1 MPDLTYARLQNNI
14 VDESVEDG
22 YVYVSFRCPATGRIH
37 HALTEI
43 KRRADET
50 PQGTRALLSVARQG
64 LGHALQS
71 ALGEGPP
78 VRPANGQSE
87 VADRG
92 ALESAVIEAFEAVA
106 DQFAWDVARGA
117 FVDIEALES
126 SVCEFD
132 RQLRR
137 SPLTRPNDRRIAAK
151 VLMEVAGSDGK
162 IEESERRLLRSLFSE
177 NTMRIDPAAMQRRT
191 SPLELD
197 ETSPAVRETILMLA
211 HAIALC
217 DDVMSTAE
225 RQRLTELAALL
236 GVNQEHD
243 AELHLWAAEKMLE
256 LVLRGCYADG
266 RLDAAERERIGK
278 LAGNMGVN
286 VALVAK
292 IDVRVRTRRGL

>member
-1 MPDLTYARLQNNI
+1 MPDLTYERLKNNI
-14 VDESVEDG
+14 ADESVEDG
-22 YVYVSFRCPATGRIH
+22 MVYVSFRCPATGRVH

-43 KRRADET
+43 KPRADET
-50 PQGTRALLSVARQG
+50 PQGTRALISVARQG
-64 LGHALQS
+64 LGHSLQS
-71 ALGEGPP
+71 ALGSPP
-78 VRPANGQSE
+78 PRPVSGHSA

-92 ALESAVIEAFEAVA
+92 ALESAVVEAFEAVA

-137 SPLTRPNDRRIAAK
+137 SPLTRPTDRRIAAK
-151 VLMEVAGSDGK
+151 LLMEVAGSDGK
-162 IEESERRLLRSLFSE
+162 IEEPERRLLRSLFSE

-191 SPLELD
+191 SPLEID
-197 ETSPAVRETILMLA
+197 ETSPAARETILMLA

-217 DDVMSTAE
+217 DDKVSDHE
-225 RQRLTELAALL
+225 RQRLVELAALL
-236 GVNQEHD
+236 GVKQERD
-243 AELHLWAAEKMLE
+243 AELHLWAAEKMIE
-256 LVLRGCYADG
+256 LILRGCYADG

-278 LAGNMGVN
+278 LAVNMGVN